1 MAQANERI
9 VNGVKTRLLHNK
21 DYVEVAERLRIV
33 HTIEQEQEK
42 PFEMVESA
50 PFQIDNRILWKVAIK
65 FNDRLF
71 IGHAEVKMDAP
82 KNTPDGTNPFEC
94 AETSAMGRALAF
106 AGLGTLESIASYEEV
121 ARMQPFARIV
131 EQPANPVVEAGN
143 APRQLPQAKTHI
155 TKEQI
160 KPIYQRGGRLK
171 LYTNEAEFWGWV
183 AHVLGWDEANLSK
196 LSVDLLAD
204 LNAIMDSEEQRKAQP
219 VTA

>member
-9 VNGVKTRLLHNK
+9 VNGIKTRVLHNK

-50 PFQIDNRILWKVAIK
+50 PFQIGNRILWKVAIK

-71 IGHAEVKMDAP
+71 IGHAEAKLDAP

-121 ARMQPFARIV
+121 ARMQPFTRIV
-131 EQPANPVVEAGN
+131 EQPANPVVESGN
-143 APRQLPQAKTHI
+143 TPRQLPEPAHPTLATIKKLAMSNIGI
-155 TKEQI
+155 TDKSQWQI
-160 KPIYQRGGRLK
+160 FVAETLGQFVPENQLTAEHLQK
-171 LYTNEAEFWGWV
+171 LYEAV
-183 AHVLGWDEANLSK
+183 NK
-196 LSVDLLAD
+196 
-204 LNAIMDSEEQRKAQP
+204 QP